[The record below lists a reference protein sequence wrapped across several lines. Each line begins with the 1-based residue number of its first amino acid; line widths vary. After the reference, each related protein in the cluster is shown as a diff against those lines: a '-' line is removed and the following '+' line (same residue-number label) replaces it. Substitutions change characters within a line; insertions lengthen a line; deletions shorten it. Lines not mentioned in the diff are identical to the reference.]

1 VSEPGRGTPP
11 LANSYWAVD
20 GMLLAGEY
28 PGDIDP
34 VRARARLA
42 SLLDAGVRQFV
53 DLTHPHEL
61 APYEAILAEEAARR
75 GIEVRYARLP
85 IVDMDVPTLER
96 MREIIAM
103 LEEAERAG
111 RPAYVHCWGGVGR
124 TGTTMACWFVHRG
137 ATPVAALES
146 VAALFA
152 TMSDEKRRR
161 HVNGSPETPAQ
172 RAFVTSWSETRH
184 GEAPRA

>member
-1 VSEPGRGTPP
+1 MSAAEHGASP
-11 LANSYWAVD
+11 LPNAYWAVERT
-20 GMLLAGEY
+20 LLAGEY
-28 PGDIDP
+28 PGDVDP
-34 VRARARLA
+34 ERARSRIA
-42 SLLDAGVRQFV
+42 SLLDAGVRQFI

-61 APYEAILAEEAARR
+61 APYETILAEEADRR
-75 GIEVRYARLP
+75 GVEVRYRRLP

-96 MREIIAM
+96 MGEIIAA

-137 ATPVAALES
+137 ATPEQALES

-152 TMSDEKRRR
+152 TMSEEKRRR
-161 HVNGSPETPAQ
+161 HVNGSPETAAQ
-172 RAFVTSWSETRH
+172 RAFVTSWSRARPGET
-184 GEAPRA
+184 PRA